1 MSNKILIIGGVLL
14 MGLSGFA
21 FLRPKT
27 ANTVDNQQASI
38 SQDQTIAQPSAIQE
52 NATTSQTDVIQE
64 DGTTIWQEEPSLTSD
79 NEIEIVVT
87 QKLSK
92 KNLSEIQLGDINYVT
107 QRGRDSLLVFVDG
120 SELLVTSANQSLL
133 PGNIQ
138 VRLDRTY
145 ER

>member
-14 MGLSGFA
+14 IGLAGFA

-27 ANTVDNQQASI
+27 TNTVDNQQAST
-38 SQDQTIAQPSAIQE
+38 SQDQTITQPTEVRE
-52 NATTSQTDVIQE
+52 NASTSQTDVVQAN
-64 DGTTIWQEEPSLTSD
+64 GTTSWQEEPSLTSD
-79 NEIEIVVT
+79 DEIETVVT
-87 QKLSK
+87 QKLSH

-120 SELLVTSANQSLL
+120 SDLLVTSSNQSLL

-138 VRLDRTY
+138 VRLDRSY
-145 ER
+145 EH

>member
-21 FLRPKT
+21 FLRPKAT
-27 ANTVDNQQASI
+27 NTVDNQQVST
-38 SQDQTIAQPSAIQE
+38 SQDQTIAQPSVMQE
-52 NATTSQTDVIQE
+52 DGTTSQTDVIQK
-64 DGTTIWQEEPSLTSD
+64 DGTTSWQEEPSPASD

-87 QKLSK
+87 QKLNK
-92 KNLSEIQLGDINYVT
+92 KNVSEIQLGDINYVT
-107 QRGRDSLLVFVDG
+107 QRGKDSLLVFVDG
-120 SELLVTSANQSLL
+120 SELLVTSSNQSLL